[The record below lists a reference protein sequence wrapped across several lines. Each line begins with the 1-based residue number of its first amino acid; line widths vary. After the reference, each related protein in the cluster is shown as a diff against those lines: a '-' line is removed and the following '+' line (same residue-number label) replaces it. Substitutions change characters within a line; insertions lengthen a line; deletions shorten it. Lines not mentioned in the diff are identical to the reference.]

1 MSAVP
6 PPKTVG
12 IIGLGLIGTSL
23 GLALRHRLPSVHVL
37 GVDVNAGAVSTARER
52 GAIETGTSIAGLRE
66 ADLVIVATPPAV
78 VISVARQAAEMM
90 KPQSV
95 LMDVTSYKAV
105 IVEALDRGLPRGVH
119 FVGGH
124 PMAGAEGQGAARADR
139 DLLAGRPFVVTPTAR
154 TDPRALALVQDMVRQ
169 LGMVPVVMS
178 PEAHDE
184 AVAQVS
190 HLPYLV
196 AVAVV
201 NAAGD
206 GALKVGGPTMA
217 AFVRVAGSPAEL
229 WAQITQ
235 ANTPALMHALA
246 DFRREL
252 DALER
257 RLTDGPSLRIALA
270 RAEQRSLTAGGSP

>member
-1 MSAVP
+1 
-6 PPKTVG
+6 
-12 IIGLGLIGTSL
+12 
-23 GLALRHRLPSVHVL
+23 
-37 GVDVNAGAVSTARER
+37 
-52 GAIETGTSIAGLRE
+52 
-66 ADLVIVATPPAV
+66 
-78 VISVARQAAEMM
+78 MM

-95 LMDVTSYKAV
+95 LMDVTSYKAA
-105 IVEALDRGLPRGVH
+105 IVEALDRGLPSDVQ

-139 DLLAGRPFVVTPTAR
+139 DLLTGRPFVLTPTAR
-154 TDPRALALVQDMVRQ
+154 TEPHALALVQDLVRQ
-169 LGMVPVVMS
+169 LGMVPIVMS

-201 NAAGD
+201 NAASD
-206 GALKVGGPTMA
+206 GALKVGVPTMA
-217 AFVRVAGSPAEL
+217 AFVRVASSPAEL

-235 ANTPALMHALA
+235 ANTPALTRALA
-246 DFRREL
+246 SFRREL

-257 RLTDGPSLRIALA
+257 RLTDGPSLRIELA
-270 RAEQRSLTAGGSP
+270 RAEQRSLAAGGSP